1 MLGRT
6 ANSIFWMCRYLE
18 RAENT
23 SRLLDAGFRMSLTRA
38 SDSASEEW
46 RSVIVTLGQ
55 VEHYDTLYDS
65 YTGPQ
70 VCNYVL
76 RAPENPSSVL
86 AMAEMARTNARVA
99 RSSLTMEVWEAVNE
113 GWMTLK
119 DMLSRPVRESNLGA
133 VLATIR
139 RETTL
144 FRGASYG
151 TMLRSDIYQF
161 ARAGMFIERADNT
174 ARILDV
180 KYHLLLPSLAYV
192 GSSLDSSQ
200 WDQVLRSLAGDR
212 AYSWL
217 NAGQMDP
224 RGIAEFLILDARFPR
239 SLRFSYE
246 QLSQHL
252 TELAR
257 EYGEESP
264 AHAVMRDTR
273 DWLAERTIQDIFDTG
288 LHEFLIDFIDRNQA
302 VANAIA
308 EDYRFIT

>member
-46 RSVIVTLGQ
+46 RSVIVTSGQ
-55 VEHYDTLYDS
+55 LEHYDTLYDS

-119 DMLSRPVRESNLGA
+119 DVLSRPVRESNLGV

-217 NAGQMDP
+217 NAGQTDP

-246 QLSQHL
+246 QLAQHL

-302 VANAIA
+302 VADAIA